1 MDIVL
6 HGVSAFAYWLGRA
19 GLEDSA
25 RRLRVAPTAMRVSG
39 KGAFGR
45 ASGGALPSAPNP
57 VQPPASDAL
66 CPSPPCAVGDAGF
79 DLLASLSHPVHV
91 SVPRSQRSQQRG
103 FVKHVR
109 DKPFGDDHLVCVAP
123 GVFAPSPELCFVQ
136 VAEHMPFHQTVK
148 AGCALCST
156 FSIDPAEPFG
166 LASVQPLTTL
176 EKLRSFVE
184 SNPGARG
191 RNKACQALPY
201 VKERAASPAE
211 IYQLMVLTLPT
222 HRGGFGLRELEPNC
236 KVSLGK
242 RAAKMAGRSFV
253 VPDLYSERCR
263 VAIEYDADATHC
275 SGRQLSRDATKRMAL
290 ESMDVKVITVT
301 TGQLASFERMRD
313 VADEVARAMGTR
325 VRISSASFESAQR
338 LLGTTRKSFDGLFD
352 AAWLEH
358 RKRLGASAGPGVR

>member
-25 RRLRVAPTAMRVSG
+25 RRLRAVPGAACPSG
-39 KGAFGR
+39 RGGFGR
-45 ASGGALPSAPNP
+45 VPGGAPPSAPT
-57 VQPPASDAL
+57 PAQLAVPGAL
-66 CPSPPCAVGDAGF
+66 CPSPSLAVGDTAF
-79 DLLASLSHPVHV
+79 DLLASLSHPVHI
-91 SVPRSQRSQQRG
+91 SVPRSQRSQRRG

-109 DKPFGDDHLVCVAP
+109 DKAFDGDYLVRVAP
-123 GVFAPSPELCFVQ
+123 GIFVPSPELCFVQ
-136 VAEHMPFHQTVK
+136 VAERMPFHQTVK

-156 FSIDPAEPFG
+156 FSIDPAQPFG
-166 LASVQPLTTL
+166 LASVQPLTNL

-236 KVSLGK
+236 KVPLGK

-253 VPDLYSERCR
+253 IPDLYSERCR

-313 VADEVARAMGTR
+313 VADEAARAMGTR

-358 RKRLGASAGPGVR
+358 RKRLGGSAGPGVR